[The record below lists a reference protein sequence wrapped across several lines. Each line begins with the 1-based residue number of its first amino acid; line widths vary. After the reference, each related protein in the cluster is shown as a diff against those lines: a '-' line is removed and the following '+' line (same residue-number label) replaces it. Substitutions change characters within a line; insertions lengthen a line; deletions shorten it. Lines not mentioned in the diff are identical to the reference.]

1 MKKKIIISIT
11 VCVMLVACILLIITS
26 VTPFLSRK
34 IKLDDDMKISSFYVW
49 KDTGSYKRKI
59 QTLSTMLDGRDYLY
73 RFVILD
79 DDVERFPSDISMVIG
94 LGVPS
99 IKYRVKI
106 LDDYGADTGL
116 VGHEFIITNLTHPQ
130 LQVYRMPRM
139 LKNNEYLMISEGPS
153 VFNSPST
160 PHGGV
165 YFMIDDIDGTE
176 YVYPYIVDC
185 SSLDNAIEIT
195 DLEESMIY
203 KHDTDWD
210 VIEYIEEHDL
220 DMPYFAAKFE
230 IDDFVN
236 QVVLEQRKRR
246 S

>member
-1 MKKKIIISIT
+1 
-11 VCVMLVACILLIITS
+11 MLAACILLILTS
-26 VTPFLSRK
+26 TNPFDSQK

-49 KDTGSYKRKI
+49 NDTGSYKRTI

-79 DDVERFPSDISMVIG
+79 DDVERFPSDISNGIG
-94 LGVPS
+94 LGIPS

-116 VGHEFIITNLTHPQ
+116 VGREFIITNLTHPQ

-185 SSLDNAIEIT
+185 SSLDNSIEIT
-195 DLEESMIY
+195 NQEESMIY
-203 KHDTDWD
+203 KPDTDWD
-210 VIEYIEEHDL
+210 VIDYIEEHNL
-220 DMPYFAAKFE
+220 DMPYFTEKFE
-230 IDDFVN
+230 LNDFVN
-236 QVVLEQRKRR
+236 QVTLEQLERR
-246 S
+246 Y